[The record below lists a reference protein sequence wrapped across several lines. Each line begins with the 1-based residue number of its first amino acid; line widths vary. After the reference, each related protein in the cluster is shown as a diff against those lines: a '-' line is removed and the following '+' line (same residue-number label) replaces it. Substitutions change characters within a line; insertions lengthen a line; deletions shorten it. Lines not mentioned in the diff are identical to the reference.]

1 MNIEMV
7 VSAAVTLGSVVV
19 AQVAGD
25 GVDAAAHGDA
35 AIQSVW
41 DFVAK
46 GGLVMIPIGLCSL
59 IAFTVVVERV
69 VSLRKNQVIPA
80 DFFPGLS
87 AKLDNGHTDRDRALD
102 YCKEHKS
109 PVANILAAGIKR
121 LGQPVEVVEKHIQE
135 AGEREVFK
143 LRKYTR
149 LLSVIASIA
158 PLMGLLG
165 TIFGM
170 IAAFQTVAASG
181 DALGKTELLARGIYQ
196 AMITTAAGL
205 MLAIP
210 VLVAYHWIAAKI
222 ESLVAE
228 MDRLTVEFMENHVD
242 ASIIAPVLITQ
253 KNAAV
258 AVPTEQDA
266 AGGNGSSEGRICE
279 SPVGESAGSTTEA
292 VS

>member
-1 MNIEMV
+1 MSVEMFV
-7 VSAAVTLGSVVV
+7 GAVMTFGSVVV
-19 AQVAGD
+19 AQTTGD
-25 GVDAAAHGDA
+25 GGGAASGDA
-35 AIQSVW
+35 SIQSVW
-41 DFVAK
+41 DFVTK

-59 IAFTVVVERV
+59 VAFTVIVERV
-69 VSLRKNQVIPA
+69 VSLRRSQIIPA

-87 AKLDNGHTDRDRALD
+87 GKLDNGHTDRDKALD
-102 YCKEHKS
+102 YCKDHPS
-109 PVANILAAGIKR
+109 PVANIFIAGIKR
-121 LGQPVEVVEKHIQE
+121 LGQPAEVVEKHIQE

-143 LRKYTR
+143 LRKYMR

-181 DALGKTELLARGIYQ
+181 DALGKTELLAKGIYQ

-210 VLVAYHWIAAKI
+210 VLIAYHWIAGKI

-228 MDRLTVEFMENHVD
+228 MDRLTVAFMEERVD
-242 ASIIAPVLITQ
+242 VAPATAVMVLQ
-253 KNAAV
+253 RSVV
-258 AVPTEQDA
+258 AGVSAEGDA
-266 AGGNGSSEGRICE
+266 ASGNGSSDGRVRA
-279 SPVGESAGSTTEA
+279 PVGTELTSSTTDA

>member
-1 MNIEMV
+1 MDIMMV
-7 VSAAVTLGSVVV
+7 FGTAMTLGSVVV

-25 GVDAAAHGDA
+25 GGSGTGSGDA

-41 DFVAK
+41 DFVTK

-59 IAFTVVVERV
+59 VAFTVVVERV
-69 VSLRKNQVIPA
+69 VSLRRSQIIPA
-80 DFFPGLS
+80 GFFPGLS
-87 AKLDNGHTDRDRALD
+87 GKLDNGHADRDQALA
-102 YCKEHKS
+102 YCKENES
-109 PVANILAAGIKR
+109 PIATIFAAGIKR
-121 LGQPVEVVEKHIQE
+121 LGQPAEVVEKHIQD

-149 LLSVIASIA
+149 LLSVVASIA

-181 DALGKTELLARGIYQ
+181 DALGKTELLAKGIYQ

-210 VLVAYHWIAAKI
+210 VLIAYHWISAKI
-222 ESLVAE
+222 ETLVVE
-228 MDRLTVEFMENHVD
+228 MDRLTVAFMEEHVGPMLI
-242 ASIIAPVLITQ
+242 ASALVAQPGAV
-253 KNAAV
+253 V
-258 AVPTEQDA
+258 AVSADQVA
-266 AGGNGSSEGRICE
+266 VGGNGSGEQRICE
-279 SPVGESAGSTTEA
+279 PAVSESAGSTTQA

>member
-1 MNIEMV
+1 ME
-7 VSAAVTLGSVVV
+7 
-19 AQVAGD
+19 
-25 GVDAAAHGDA
+25 
-35 AIQSVW
+35 IQSVW
-41 DFVAK
+41 DFVTK

-59 IAFTVVVERV
+59 VAFAVVVERL
-69 VSLRKNQVIPA
+69 VSLRKRQVIPP

-87 AKLDNGHTDRDRALD
+87 AKLDNGHTDRDKALE
-102 YCKEHKS
+102 YCREHAS
-109 PVANILAAGIKR
+109 PVANIFAAGIKR
-121 LGQPVEVVEKHIQE
+121 LGEPAEVVEKHIQE

-149 LLSVIASIA
+149 LLSVVASIA

-181 DALGKTELLARGIYQ
+181 DALGKTELLAKGIYQ

-210 VLVAYHWIAAKI
+210 VLIAYHWITAKI
-222 ESLVAE
+222 ETLVWE
-228 MDRLTVEFMENHVD
+228 MDRLTLDFMEEHVGTS
-242 ASIIAPVLITQ
+242 AIIRARAVQ
-253 KNAAV
+253 KTVAAES
-258 AVPTEQDA
+258 AT
-266 AGGNGSSEGRICE
+266 GGNGAGETRVHESVVRKAAD
-279 SPVGESAGSTTEA
+279 SPVET

>member
-1 MNIEMV
+1 MSVKMFV
-7 VSAAVTLGSVVV
+7 GAVMTFGSVAV
-19 AQVAGD
+19 AQATGD
-25 GVDAAAHGDA
+25 GGGAASSDAS
-35 AIQSVW
+35 IQSVW
-41 DFVAK
+41 DFVTK

-59 IAFTVVVERV
+59 VAFTVVVERV
-69 VSLRKNQVIPA
+69 VSLRRSQIIPA

-87 AKLDNGHTDRDRALD
+87 GKLDNGHTDRDKAMD
-102 YCKEHKS
+102 YCKEHPS
-109 PVANILAAGIKR
+109 PVANIFIAGIKR
-121 LGQPVEVVEKHIQE
+121 LGQPAEVVEKHIQE

-143 LRKYTR
+143 LRKYMR

-170 IAAFQTVAASG
+170 IAAFQTVASSG
-181 DALGKTELLARGIYQ
+181 DALGKTELLAKGIYQ

-210 VLVAYHWIAAKI
+210 VLIAYHWIAGKI

-228 MDRLTVEFMENHVD
+228 MDRLTVSFMEERVD
-242 ASIIAPVLITQ
+242 VAPATAVMVLQ
-253 KNAAV
+253 RSVV
-258 AVPTEQDA
+258 AGVSAEGDA
-266 AGGNGSSEGRICE
+266 AGGNGSGDGLIRT
-279 SPVGESAGSTTEA
+279 PVGSELTSSTTDA